1 MEQPVVHNGSI
12 RDTMAIILS
21 PLLGEL
27 LPANR
32 INRQAGAM

>member
-1 MEQPVVHNGSI
+1 MKQPIVHGGSI
-12 RDTMAIILS
+12 RDAMAIIPS

-27 LPANR
+27 LTANR

>member
-1 MEQPVVHNGSI
+1 MKQLVVHSGSI

-27 LPANR
+27 LTANR